1 MRRVIGWSIPLVLI
15 AFGLLWPLVFTGGHD
30 ESPASDP
37 VVFSNYKVDLVVSAD
52 GRLDAVE
59 TITAEFPG
67 DRHGLFKF
75 WPVDNQNVPRV
86 RQIPDVTSIMLDG
99 HSVPYQMLWEDGKRF
114 RVAKIGDPEKYLSY
128 GTHVFEIRYSIPGY
142 LTRAA
147 SEPTKPSPTRS
158 ATARGRRR
166 RSIGTSSARRGT
178 TASTAPK
185 SRFGCP
191 AT

>member
-67 DRHGLFKF
+67 DRQACSSSG
-75 WPVDNQNVPRV
+75 PSTTRTCRGSGRYP
-86 RQIPDVTSIMLDG
+86 TS
-99 HSVPYQMLWEDGKRF
+99 
-114 RVAKIGDPEKYLSY
+114 
-128 GTHVFEIRYSIPGY
+128 
-142 LTRAA
+142 
-147 SEPTKPSPTRS
+147 
-158 ATARGRRR
+158 RR
-166 RSIGTSSARRGT
+166 
-178 TASTAPK
+178 
-185 SRFGCP
+185 
-191 AT
+191 